1 MPARISGRSGWSA
14 RHQKRAHPS
23 VVVPVR
29 SATVRR
35 SCSRQPHWP
44 GREISD
50 AHAAASFPVDRLTPA
65 SGPQTQKKNSPL
77 CAGIIA
83 PSDVDFRGWG
93 AWQLLLALQAHII
106 SSPFFSSIRFF
117 LFGVAIGAK
126 EKRPD
131 SETRR
136 ARDRQY
142 FRATPKTKN
151 QCWFRLESIFLERNS
166 HFIVIVFSQ

>member
-1 MPARISGRSGWSA
+1 VAALIGARGIRSA
-14 RHQKRAHPS
+14 RARPHPS

-65 SGPQTQKKNSPL
+65 SGPQKKLPTL
-77 CAGIIA
+77 CWHYCTLGCRFQRMGGKAI
-83 PSDVDFRGWG
+83 
-93 AWQLLLALQAHII
+93 II
-106 SSPFFSSIRFF
+106 SFRSAHNLLSFFFSPIRFF